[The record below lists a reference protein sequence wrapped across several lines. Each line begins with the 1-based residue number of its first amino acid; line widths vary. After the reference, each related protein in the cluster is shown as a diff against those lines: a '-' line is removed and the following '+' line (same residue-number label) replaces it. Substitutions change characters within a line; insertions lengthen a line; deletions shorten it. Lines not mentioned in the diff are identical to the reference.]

1 MVGTTNNDLNNL
13 LPEARVIFI
22 YENIERE
29 IENKI

>member
-1 MVGTTNNDLNNL
+1 MLGTTINGLNDL